1 MAYSAIGLG
10 ATKNG
15 DGTITVKAQ
24 IINDSDGGR
33 VVEVLKPITG
43 ANIAAIRAAL
53 QAAVDAKVD
62 AESDQALNAAVV
74 GRVLVTS
81 K

>member
-1 MAYSAIGLG
+1 MSYSAIGLG
-10 ATKNG
+10 VTKNG

-24 IINDSDGGR
+24 IRRDEDGKQIEF
-33 VVEVLKPITG
+33 VTVTG
-43 ANIAAIRAAL
+43 PNIANLKLQL

-62 AESDQALNAAVV
+62 AEKDQALNAAVV
-74 GRVLVTS
+74 GIVLVTS

>member
-1 MAYSAIGLG
+1 MSYSAIGLG

-24 IINDSDGGR
+24 IVNDADGH
-33 VVEVLKPITG
+33 VVEVLKPVTG
-43 ANIAAIRAAL
+43 ATLAAIRAAL

-62 AESDQALNAAVV
+62 AENDQALNAAVV

>member
-1 MAYSAIGLG
+1 MSYSAIGLG
-10 ATKNG
+10 ATKNA

-24 IINDSDGGR
+24 IRRDDDGKQIEI
-33 VVEVLKPITG
+33 VTLTG
-43 ANIAAIRAAL
+43 ATVAVVKAQL

-62 AESDQALNAAVV
+62 AEKDQALNAAVV
-74 GRVLVTS
+74 GVVLVTS